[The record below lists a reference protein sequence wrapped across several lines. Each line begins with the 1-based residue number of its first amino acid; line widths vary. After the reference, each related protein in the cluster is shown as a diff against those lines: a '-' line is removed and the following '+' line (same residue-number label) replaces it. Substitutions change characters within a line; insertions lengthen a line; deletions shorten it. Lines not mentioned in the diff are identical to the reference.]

1 MGRTVAPGWPDLE
14 DSAVDVDAEI
24 GRLYE
29 LPPGEFVAARDEL
42 GRRLRAQPP
51 DDRAA
56 AERVRGLRRPT
67 VAAWAVNQVARRHAE
82 LVAELVESGDRLHQA
97 QRRALS
103 GLRDSGLRAAA
114 AERRERLDRLVAA
127 ASRVLVE
134 AGRPPEPHR
143 DAIAA
148 TFEAASVDPEAAAA
162 VRRGTLAHELA
173 APTGFGEVSGL
184 ELLRAPAPTPA
195 GKPADKAAG
204 RPAHRTGRVDAARRR
219 QLEAARRRQDD
230 LRRRVRELDRVAAE
244 TREVAEQVGQ
254 EAESNGQAAQRL
266 MDEARRARR
275 AAEDARRAAEEARR
289 EAEIARDHAQR
300 TLRRSR
306 SATERAVEAEAG
318 AWSAREA
325 LEEAERQ
332 LADLESDE

>member
-67 VAAWAVNQVARRHAE
+67 VAAWAVNQVARRHTE

-114 AERRERLDRLVAA
+114 AERRERLDRLV
-127 ASRVLVE
+127 E
-134 AGRPPEPHR
+134 AGRPPEPRR
-143 DAIAA
+143 DAITA

>member
-97 QRRALS
+97 QR
-103 GLRDSGLRAAA
+103 G
-114 AERRERLDRLVAA
+114 
-127 ASRVLVE
+127 
-134 AGRPPEPHR
+134 
-143 DAIAA
+143 AIAA

-204 RPAHRTGRVDAARRR
+204 RPAHRTGRVDAAQRR